1 MILFSYMRHL
11 YFREFYSITSTV
23 DSAYLE
29 VQIWSL
35 LLVRKC
41 CGKEEKLLSPLFHNI
56 FNISLTSGVK
66 LHIHLWNM
74 VVRFI
79 FFYNSANLICRGT
92 VILQYYS
99 PLDFEIV
106 RVDCIG
112 KTWTLAATIIILSIG
127 TDRLEETVLSLISLD
142 FLPIIQQI

>member
-1 MILFSYMRHL
+1 
-11 YFREFYSITSTV
+11 
-23 DSAYLE
+23 
-29 VQIWSL
+29 
-35 LLVRKC
+35 
-41 CGKEEKLLSPLFHNI
+41 
-56 FNISLTSGVK
+56 
-66 LHIHLWNM
+66 M

-92 VILQYYS
+92 VILQYYG
-99 PLDFEIV
+99 PLDFEIA
-106 RVDCIG
+106 RVDFIG